1 VAAIIEGMR
10 DLHPTA
16 AKGFGNDAQ
25 IYSRGRPGF
34 PRQALD
40 WLVGDLRV
48 GPGSIV
54 VELGA
59 GTGKFTKV
67 LCETGAY
74 VVAIEPVSAM
84 LAQLAADQPEV
95 RILRASAQ
103 NIPVA
108 SESIDAVV
116 CAQSFHWFAIDSVVD
131 EIRRVL
137 KPGGVL
143 GLIWNVRDASVGWV
157 AELEQLVSRHE
168 GNAPRYA
175 GGEWRSVFPAKEFGP
190 LEEAVASH
198 GHRGS
203 AEQVIVDRTASVS
216 FVAALSED
224 ERASLLAEIRSL
236 ISRTAG
242 LCKPIVTMPYVTNM
256 YWCRKNRI

>member
-1 VAAIIEGMR
+1 MPAIIKGMR
-10 DLHPTA
+10 DLNPMA
-16 AKGFGNDAQ
+16 AKGFGNAAQ

-34 PRQALD
+34 PRQSRD
-40 WLVGDLRV
+40 WLVDDLQV

-67 LCETGAY
+67 LRETGAY
-74 VVAIEPVSAM
+74 VIAIEPVSAM
-84 LAQLAADQPEV
+84 LAQLAADQPEL

-116 CAQSFHWFAIDSVVD
+116 CAQSFHWFAIESVVD

-143 GLIWNVRDASVGWV
+143 GLIWNVRDASIGWV
-157 AELEQLVSRHE
+157 AEIEQLVSRHE

-175 GGEWRSVFPAKEFGP
+175 GGEWRSVFPAKGFGT
-190 LEEAVASH
+190 LEEAVATH
-198 GHRGS
+198 GHTGS

-216 FVAALSED
+216 FVAALSEE
-224 ERASLLAEIRSL
+224 ERASLLAEVRSL
-236 ISRTAG
+236 ISRTAE
-242 LCKPIVTMPYVTNM
+242 LCKPTVTMPYVTNM